1 MKFMEIKEIN
11 KMLKDKNISDKLR
24 LELEKRKDILLNNKT
39 ITK

>member
-1 MKFMEIKEIN
+1 MEIKEIN